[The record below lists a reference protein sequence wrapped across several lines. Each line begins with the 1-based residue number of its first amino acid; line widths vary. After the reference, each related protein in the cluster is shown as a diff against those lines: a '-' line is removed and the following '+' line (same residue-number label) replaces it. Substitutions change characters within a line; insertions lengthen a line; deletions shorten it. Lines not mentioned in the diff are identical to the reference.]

1 MKTVLPGRLMIL
13 TALVAPGRVA
23 CQDTLHLGV
32 PVPRLA
38 DIRLQVDT
46 GRIRGQLLE
55 LRADTLLL
63 RRHRATTAH
72 GAVYD
77 STRVRLDDVTALW
90 VRQGDH
96 MKKGAAIGAIVGAAF
111 GLAFLLVPCDGC
123 DETGAQMAAFLAP
136 AFALLGGVV
145 GGVIGSQ
152 TTRWKPMPWP
162 P

>member
-13 TALVAPGRVA
+13 AALVAPGRVA

-38 DIRLQVDT
+38 EIRLQVDT

-55 LRADTLLL
+55 LRGDTLLL

-77 STRVRLDDVTALW
+77 SARVRLEEVRGLW
-90 VRQGDH
+90 LREGTQT
-96 MKKGAAIGAIVGAAF
+96 KKGAAIGAIAGGAF
-111 GLAFLLVPCDGC
+111 GLTFLLVPCDGC
-123 DETGAQMAAFLAP
+123 DVTGAQMAAFLAP

-152 TTRWKPMPWP
+152 TARWKALPWP